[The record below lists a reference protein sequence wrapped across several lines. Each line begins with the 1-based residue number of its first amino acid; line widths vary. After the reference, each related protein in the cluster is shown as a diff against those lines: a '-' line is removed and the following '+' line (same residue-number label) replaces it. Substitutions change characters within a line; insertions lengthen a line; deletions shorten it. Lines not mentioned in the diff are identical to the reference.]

1 MPEDKALYQ
10 LKLLFENDVNDIL
23 EKRFQALFPGLIYVY
38 DSDKKQLQYI
48 NNRIKDVL
56 GYSLEDVKSWNDD
69 LMQLVFKEDVEKV
82 KDELA
87 KFLELKDDETYTY
100 QSRLNHKQ
108 GNWRY
113 FRTNGTVLRRN
124 AEGKPSSLLFL
135 AEDITDEI
143 RSTEEAKTIS
153 NLFTETEHLLNFGSW
168 SCNLGTG
175 EMFWSDGISSLL
187 GYEKGQMKGKPGIEI
202 ALTHID
208 PLDLEQVKQKA
219 IKAIEEK
226 SSFEHTCKLI
236 TNHKRELIVST
247 KASFLEEN
255 GTGKL
260 SGITRDITEQV
271 NFQQA
276 LVDFRKA
283 ANEREIF
290 LRFGSFESQF
300 NPAKITW
307 SDGLYRLFG
316 YDPTQEPKPVITEE
330 TYEKHISLKDITA
343 GRRLRESILKENRD
357 EYLWQFEVNGADGK
371 KRLLET
377 YGKIIRD
384 AEGKPERVVGTTRDI
399 TIEAN
404 SREKI
409 HWYRTL
415 MAEKEEHL
423 NYGTWEYEFDSSKT
437 DFSGGMF
444 RLYEMQVLHNE
455 ESNGLE
461 KEFFEEAVAEEDRE
475 RVINT
480 FEELKKHGG
489 SQIFDFKII
498 LFDGREKSLQSIAKV
513 ITDEDGNKVRMIGTT
528 YDISQLKEYE
538 TELKNK
544 IRELDRSNK
553 ELEEFAYVASH
564 DMQEPLRKISTFCEI
579 LQDRFSQELGDEGV
593 NYIKRMSTASN
604 NMRILIDNLLSF
616 SRLVRSKLT
625 FQATDLNTILTEV
638 KTELELTIAE
648 SNTTIRYDKLP
659 VLEVNPT
666 QIKQLFA
673 NLVGN
678 AIKFRNPGKDCVI
691 DIQTE
696 KLARQM
702 KQQLGLN
709 VNRSFYRISVSDN
722 GIGFEPEYANKIF
735 QIFQRLH
742 GKSEYPG
749 SGIGL
754 AICKKIVDNHSGII
768 YATGKPMGGAIF
780 TVILPENQ

>member
-10 LKLLFENDVNDIL
+10 LKLLLENDVDDIL
-23 EKRFQALFPGLIYVY
+23 ERKFPALFPGLIYVY

-48 NNRIKDVL
+48 HNRIKDVL
-56 GYSLEDVKSWNDD
+56 GYSLEDVKTWNDD
-69 LMQLVFKEDVEKV
+69 LMQLVFKDDVDKV
-82 KDELA
+82 KEELA
-87 KFLELKDDETYTY
+87 KFLDLKDDETYTY

-113 FRTNGTVLRRN
+113 FKTNGTVLRRN
-124 AEGKPSSLLFL
+124 AEGKPSSILFL
-135 AEDITDEI
+135 AEDVTDEI
-143 RSTEEAKTIS
+143 RSAEEARTIN

-168 SCNLGTG
+168 SCNLRTG
-175 EMFWSDGISSLL
+175 EMFWSDGIGSLL
-187 GYEKGQMKGKPGIEI
+187 GYEKAELKGKAGKDI
-202 ALTHID
+202 ATKHID
-208 PLDLEQVKQKA
+208 FLDLEQVKQKA

-226 SSFEHTCKLI
+226 AGFEHTCKLI
-236 TNHKRELIVST
+236 TNHNRELIVST
-247 KASFLEEN
+247 KASYLEEN
-255 GTGKL
+255 GVAKL
-260 SGITRDITEQV
+260 TGITRDVTEQV

-300 NPAKITW
+300 NPVKITW

-316 YDPTQEPKPVITEE
+316 YDPSREPKPVITEE
-330 TYEKHISLKDITA
+330 IYDKHVSEKDMA
-343 GRRLRESILKENRD
+343 GARRLRESIIKENKD
-357 EYLWQFEVNGADGK
+357 EYLWKFEVNGADGK

-384 AEGKPERVVGTTRDI
+384 ANGIPQRVVGTTRDI
-399 TIEAN
+399 TLEAY
-404 SREKI
+404 SKEKI

-444 RLYEMQVLHNE
+444 RLYEMNSLHDE

-461 KEFFEEAVAEEDRE
+461 KEFFEEAVAEEDRD

-480 FEELKKHGG
+480 LQDLKMNGG

-498 LFDGREKSLQSIAKV
+498 LDDGREKSLQSIAKV
-513 ITDEDGNKVRMIGTT
+513 ISDDEGKKVRMIGTT
-528 YDISQLKEYE
+528 YDITLLKDYE

-564 DMQEPLRKISTFCEI
+564 DMQEPLRKVSTFCEI
-579 LQDRFSQELGDEGV
+579 LQDRFSAQLGDEGV
-593 NYIKRMSTASN
+593 NYLKRMSTASN
-604 NMRILIDNLLSF
+604 NMRILIDNLLSL
-616 SRLVRSKLT
+616 SRLTRGKLT
-625 FQATDLNTILTEV
+625 FQQTDLNNLLSEV
-638 KTELELTIAE
+638 NTELELTIAE
-648 SNTTIRYDKLP
+648 SNTTIRCDKLP
-659 VLEVNPT
+659 ILEVNPT
-666 QIKQLFA
+666 QIKQLFV
-673 NLVGN
+673 NLLGN
-678 AIKFRNPGKDCVI
+678 AIKFRNSNKECLI
-691 DIQTE
+691 DIQNE
-696 KLARQM
+696 KLSRQM
-702 KQQLGLN
+702 KQQAGLN
-709 VNRSFYRISVSDN
+709 VNRSFYRISIADN

-754 AICKKIVDNHSGII
+754 AICKKIVDNHGGVI
-768 YATGKPMGGAIF
+768 YASGKPMGGAIF